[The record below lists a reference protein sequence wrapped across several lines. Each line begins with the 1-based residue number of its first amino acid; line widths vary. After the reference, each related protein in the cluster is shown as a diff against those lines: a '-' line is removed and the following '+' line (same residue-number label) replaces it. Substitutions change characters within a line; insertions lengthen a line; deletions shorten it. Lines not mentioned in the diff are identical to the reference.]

1 MSATISL
8 CMIVRDEEEMLGP
21 CLDAVQGIADE
32 LVIVDTGSSDGTR
45 RVAARYTDRVV
56 PFVWRDDF
64 AAARNFSF
72 SLAQGDYIL
81 WLDADDRIGEEDRK
95 KLLAL
100 KAELGPAVS
109 GVVLPYCLAEDAAG
123 HPLVADR
130 RLRLVRRESD
140 CRWTGRVHESLEFP
154 REGEILVSDAMVR
167 HSRPEGHNRRNL
179 RILRR
184 WIAEEP
190 GVSGRRLFWYAN
202 LCYERE
208 KYGLAAQGYR
218 KLLQE
223 PTGYRE
229 DRLIAC
235 FRLADCYRRLG
246 DGRSRLDS
254 LLGSFHYGPPQA
266 DFCCQLGEWFE
277 ERADWPTAA
286 YWYTQAVAV
295 RSLDTGLRP
304 ISSAALSWLPHVR
317 LTAVSLRLGDARTA
331 FRHNELALHY
341 LPEDPGLLANRARL
355 EAAFRS

>member
-8 CMIVRDEEEMLGP
+8 CMIVRDEEATLGG
-21 CLDAVQGIADE
+21 CLASAQGIADE
-32 LVIVDTGSSDGTR
+32 IIIVDTGSVDGTR
-45 RVAARYTDRVV
+45 RIAEAYTDKVI
-56 PFVWRDDF
+56 PYVWQDDF

-72 SLAQGDYIL
+72 SLARGAYIL
-81 WLDADDRIGEEDRK
+81 WLDADDRIGEEDRQ

-100 KAELGPAVS
+100 KAELGPPVS
-109 GVVLPYCLAEDAAG
+109 GVVMPYCLAEDSAG

-130 RLRLVRRESD
+130 RLRLVSREAA
-140 CRWTGRVHESLEFP
+140 CRWTGRVHEYLEFP
-154 REGEILVSDAMVR
+154 REGEIQAWDAMIR
-167 HSRPEGHNRRNL
+167 HTRPAGHTRRNL

-190 GVSGRRLFWYAN
+190 GVTGRRLFWYAN
-202 LCYERE
+202 LCYERG

-218 KLLQE
+218 KLLEE
-223 PTGYRE
+223 PSGFRE

-277 ERADWPTAA
+277 ERSDWTTAA
-286 YWYTQAVAV
+286 YWYTQAITVK
-295 RSLDTGLRP
+295 SLDTGLRP
-304 ISSAALSWLPHVR
+304 MSPAVLTWLPHAR
-317 LTAVSLRLGDARTA
+317 LVAICLRLGDPRSAL
-331 FRHNELALHY
+331 RHNGQALLY
-341 LPEDPGLLANRARL
+341 LPDDPGLLGNKARL
-355 EAAFRS
+355 EAALRT